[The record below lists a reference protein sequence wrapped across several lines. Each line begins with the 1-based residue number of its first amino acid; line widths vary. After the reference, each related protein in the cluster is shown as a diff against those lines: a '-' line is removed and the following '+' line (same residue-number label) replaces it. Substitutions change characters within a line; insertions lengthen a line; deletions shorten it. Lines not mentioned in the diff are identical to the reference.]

1 MELLFLEAC
10 IQVDSEKQQ
19 VLTTNRKE
27 NRNVTVYPYVCLEQ
41 LFCFKTWMIG
51 YQEVVN
57 LQGYLAVAWLGS
69 QEFSCLLL
77 TPVFI
82 LE

>member
-1 MELLFLEAC
+1 MVMFKYQAISVHICQPYFKRVCSKWMLSTIVKMELLFLEAC

-41 LFCFKTWMIG
+41 LFCFKT
-51 YQEVVN
+51 
-57 LQGYLAVAWLGS
+57 
-69 QEFSCLLL
+69 
-77 TPVFI
+77 
-82 LE
+82 